1 MPANARDPYRALG
14 VSADASDE
22 ELRVAYH
29 RLVQLHH
36 PDHND
41 GSPEAARRFEEIQD
55 AYARVREL
63 RAHTPHRPPPSDP
76 APKADPG
83 PRADP
88 EHDQRLA
95 DLERQVREAQLA
107 RERARRAARE
117 AAEQAPRPSDED
129 LGYVSTDDSFSKI
142 LADAGAGIAARLA
155 GARGSSA
162 TRRVSDLIDQLV
174 SKVSREDTD
183 RRRDG
188 S

>member
-1 MPANARDPYRALG
+1 MAKSARDPYRALG

-22 ELRVAYH
+22 ELRVVYH

-36 PDHND
+36 PDHNG

-55 AYARVREL
+55 AYAQVREL
-63 RAHTPHRPPPSDP
+63 RARAPRRPPPSDP
-76 APKADPG
+76 APKADSTPK
-83 PRADP
+83 ADP
-88 EHDQRLA
+88 ERDSRLA
-95 DLERQVREAQLA
+95 DLERQVREAQAA

-117 AAEQAPRPSDED
+117 AAEQAPRPSDEE
-129 LGYVSTDDSFSKI
+129 LGYVSTDDSFLKI
-142 LADAGAGIAARLA
+142 FADARSEIAARLA

-174 SKVSREDTD
+174 SKVSGEDPD